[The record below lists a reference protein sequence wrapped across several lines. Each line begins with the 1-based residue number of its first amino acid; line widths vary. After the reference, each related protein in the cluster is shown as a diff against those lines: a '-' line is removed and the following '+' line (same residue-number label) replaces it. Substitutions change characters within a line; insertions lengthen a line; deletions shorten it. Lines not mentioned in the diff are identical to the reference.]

1 MTFISDFS
9 TIYDLLDRIK
19 SEKIRCI
26 WELLANID
34 RRRVF
39 KNKISLNLE
48 NMEAARKSV
57 RETSEIITKIK
68 SSGTINKKISR
79 ALTDMQNHFN
89 IFLTMLDKYNDSASS
104 ADNTFLESIFD
115 DLREN
120 TKKNYDI
127 LKKESFYRG

>member
-89 IFLTMLDKYNDSASS
+89 IF
-104 ADNTFLESIFD
+104 
-115 DLREN
+115 
-120 TKKNYDI
+120 
-127 LKKESFYRG
+127 

>member
-1 MTFISDFS
+1 
-9 TIYDLLDRIK
+9 
-19 SEKIRCI
+19 
-26 WELLANID
+26 
-34 RRRVF
+34 
-39 KNKISLNLE
+39 
-48 NMEAARKSV
+48 MEAARKFV

-104 ADNTFLESIFD
+104 AYNTFLESIFD